1 MLSIE
6 YRDLFVSVWPDEIP
20 GMFRA
25 KAEEE
30 FGRTTPS
37 VRCYLPFDD
46 RSFVRFADRLE
57 ELSSRELHYVGAR
70 LFDALFH
77 GEILRLY
84 VHLREQ
90 VRHTGA
96 RLRVRLK
103 LEPTIVAR
111 LPWECLYDTREEKF
125 LSTCRDVTLVRYVAP
140 RARAPQPVAARHPLK
155 VLLVAQ
161 SGYGPSAS
169 RVTRV
174 ARVAAQALSEL
185 EAEGVAQVVEAG
197 SELGGDDLTAE
208 ALLAQ
213 NFDVVHLIADATRD
227 GEGAVFP
234 SAHGEIELVALAR
247 VLAAS
252 SPALVIWSGGSGAG
266 ALAPT
271 FADGLLDAVPA
282 MLSQRDSLSD
292 ELLELYTL
300 ELYRALVALQ
310 PVDAALAAACSAARS
325 QFPSQGEWMM
335 PGIYLSRK
343 DAAIFENAA
352 SGSSTDAYQ
361 ISEGRYRRRL
371 RESLNRFWP
380 KPERYFPQLL
390 RWMPR
395 TQPLV
400 GYVVA
405 ADFLGQP
412 QSACE
417 LSRRF
422 QRLLLFGEGGSG
434 KSMALYRLFY
444 EAAQPILAY
453 EKKSPLPIY
462 LALADL
468 RESEDLFEFLAEE
481 YDRDLFASDLDEGRF
496 LFLFD
501 GLDGLSAEGTARR
514 TDALNHFMRRYP
526 LNRFVVSSRL
536 PSTRAVEIPN
546 WVEMLPF
553 AEWEAMDF
561 LMHNGGVRAES
572 AKILYAQLTKTLGAR
587 AGNPQLLAFA
597 RRLWREGARVPTS
610 VTGIFHSFLR
620 VAGST
625 LARED
630 LLPQLAFFMSKS
642 DRVSLVKKD
651 LEDRRRTEDAAALAQ
666 AVAFRSIGAMSAEE
680 LVVEVSKTRLLR
692 GPTAFAFPNLA
703 FQEFLTA
710 YALRTGAPSTIVN
723 LIQRADWRQID
734 GDTVRPLNLSR
745 GPFHG
750 SVPFLGGLKNDGA
763 RLVEHLV
770 ERDLVL
776 ACACFRET
784 SPSKPVDL
792 MLRAA
797 LEQGLL
803 SGDAMAARIA
813 CLGLEARADAWAV
826 DRLERLAGDP
836 GDARALAL
844 EALGNLRSVRSVRVL
859 ESAVEASDTN
869 VANAAMDALARIQVS

>member
-1 MLSIE
+1 
-6 YRDLFVSVWPDEIP
+6 
-20 GMFRA
+20 MFRA

-30 FGRTTPS
+30 FGRRTLS

-46 RSFVRFADRLE
+46 RSFVRFADRPD
-57 ELSSRELHYVGAR
+57 ELSPRERHYVGAR

-77 GEILRLY
+77 GETLRLY
-84 VHLREQ
+84 VHLLEQ

-96 RLRVRLK
+96 KMRVRLK
-103 LEPTIVAR
+103 LEPMIVAR
-111 LPWECLYDTREEKF
+111 LPWECLYDTREAKF
-125 LSTCRDVTLVRYVAP
+125 LSMNSDVTLVRYVAL
-140 RARAPQPVAARHPLK
+140 RAREPQPVAPRHPLK

-161 SGYGPSAS
+161 SGSGPSRS
-169 RVTRV
+169 RVTREAHV
-174 ARVAAQALSEL
+174 VAQALSAL

-197 SELGGDDLTAE
+197 SEFDGDDLTSE
-208 ALLAQ
+208 ALAVLLARK
-213 NFDVVHLIADATRD
+213 FDIVHLIADATRD
-227 GEGAVFP
+227 GDGAVF
-234 SAHGEIELVALAR
+234 STGRGGVELVALAR
-247 VLAAS
+247 TLAANR
-252 SPALVIWSGGSGAG
+252 PGLVIWSGGSQAG
-266 ALAPT
+266 ALAPS

-282 MLSQRDSLSD
+282 LLSQRISMPG
-292 ELLELYTL
+292 ELLMLYTL
-300 ELYRALVALQ
+300 ELYRALGAVQ
-310 PVDAALAAACSAARS
+310 PVDTALAAACSAALS
-325 QFPSQGEWMM
+325 QFPSQGEWVM
-335 PGIYLSRK
+335 PGLYLSRK
-343 DAAIFENAA
+343 DAAIFESAA
-352 SGSSTDAYQ
+352 NGGSTDTYQ

-400 GYVVA
+400 GYVHA

-412 QSACE
+412 QSASE

-468 RESEDLFEFLAEE
+468 QESKDLFELLSAE
-481 YDRDLFASDLDEGRF
+481 YDRELFASDLEEGRF

-501 GLDGLSAEGTARR
+501 GLDGLSAAGAARR
-514 TDALNHFMRRYP
+514 TDALNNFMRRYP
-526 LNRFVVSSRL
+526 MNRFVVSTRR
-536 PSTRAVEIPN
+536 PSPRAVDIPN

-561 LMHNGGVRAES
+561 LMDNGGIRAES
-572 AKILYAQLTKTLGAR
+572 AKILYAQLAKTLGAR

-597 RRLWREGARVPTS
+597 RRLWREGARVPTDA
-610 VTGIFHSFLR
+610 TGIFQAFLR

-625 LARED
+625 FAGED

-642 DRVSLVKKD
+642 DRVSLLKAH
-651 LEDRRRTEDAAALAQ
+651 LEDRGGTEDAAGLAK
-666 AVAFRSIGAMSAEE
+666 AVAFRSTSTMSADE
-680 LVVEVSKTRLLR
+680 LMVEISKTRLLR
-692 GPTAFAFPNLA
+692 GPAAFAFPNLA

-710 YALRTGAPSTIVN
+710 HALLSAPPSTVVN
-723 LIQRADWRQID
+723 LIQPADWRQID
-734 GDTVRPLNLSR
+734 GDSVRPLNLSR

-750 SVPFLGGLKNDGA
+750 SLPFLCGLKDDGP
-763 RLVEHLV
+763 RVVELLVEK
-770 ERDLVL
+770 DLVL
-776 ACACFRET
+776 ACACFHD
-784 SPSKPVDL
+784 SAPSKTVDL
-792 MLRAA
+792 MLRSA
-797 LEQGLL
+797 LGQGVR

-813 CLGLEARADAWAV
+813 CLGLEARGDAWAV
-826 DRLERLAGDP
+826 DLLERLACEP
-836 GDARALAL
+836 VDARALAL
-844 EALGNLRSVRSVRVL
+844 EALGNLRSIRSVPVL

-869 VANAAMDALARIQVS
+869 VANAAMDALARIQAS

>member
-1 MLSIE
+1 MERWL
-6 YRDLFVSVWPDEIP
+6 
-20 GMFRA
+20 A
-25 KAEEE
+25 
-30 FGRTTPS
+30 
-37 VRCYLPFDD
+37 
-46 RSFVRFADRLE
+46 
-57 ELSSRELHYVGAR
+57 
-70 LFDALFH
+70 
-77 GEILRLY
+77 
-84 VHLREQ
+84 
-90 VRHTGA
+90 
-96 RLRVRLK
+96 
-103 LEPTIVAR
+103 
-111 LPWECLYDTREEKF
+111 
-125 LSTCRDVTLVRYVAP
+125 
-140 RARAPQPVAARHPLK
+140 
-155 VLLVAQ
+155 
-161 SGYGPSAS
+161 SG
-169 RVTRV
+169 
-174 ARVAAQALSEL
+174 
-185 EAEGVAQVVEAG
+185 
-197 SELGGDDLTAE
+197 
-208 ALLAQ
+208 
-213 NFDVVHLIADATRD
+213 
-227 GEGAVFP
+227 
-234 SAHGEIELVALAR
+234 
-247 VLAAS
+247 
-252 SPALVIWSGGSGAG
+252 W
-266 ALAPT
+266 LAPT

-282 MLSQRDSLSD
+282 MLSQRDSMPD
-292 ELLELYTL
+292 EPLELYTL
-300 ELYRALVALQ
+300 ELYRALGALQ
-310 PVDAALAAACSAARS
+310 PVDTALAAACAAALS
-325 QFPSQGEWMM
+325 QFPSQGEWVM
-335 PGIYLSRK
+335 PGLYLSRK
-343 DAAIFENAA
+343 DAAIFESAA
-352 SGSSTDAYQ
+352 SGSSTDTYQ

-400 GYVVA
+400 GYVHA

-412 QSACE
+412 QSASE

-468 RESEDLFEFLAEE
+468 HESKDLFELLSAE
-481 YDRDLFASDLDEGRF
+481 YDRDLFASDLEEGRF

-501 GLDGLSAEGTARR
+501 GLDGLSAEGAARR

-526 LNRFVVSSRL
+526 LNRFVVSARR
-536 PSTRAVEIPN
+536 PSPRAVEIPN

-561 LMHNGGVRAES
+561 LMDNGGIRAES
-572 AKILYAQLTKTLGAR
+572 AKILYAQLAKTLGVR

-597 RRLWREGARVPTS
+597 RRLWREGARVPTG

-642 DRVSLVKKD
+642 DRVSLVKEH

-666 AVAFRSIGAMSAEE
+666 AVAVRSISAMSAEE
-680 LVVEVSKTRLLR
+680 LMAEVSKTRLLR
-692 GPTAFAFPNLA
+692 GPAAFTFPNLA

-710 YALRTGAPSTIVN
+710 YALRAAAPSTIVN
-723 LIQRADWRQID
+723 LIQPADWRQID

-750 SVPFLGGLKNDGA
+750 SLPFLCGLKDDGP

-776 ACACFRET
+776 ACACFHET
-784 SPSKPVDL
+784 GPSKTVDF

-797 LEQGLL
+797 AEQGLL

-813 CLGLEARADAWAV
+813 CLGLEARGDAWAV
-826 DRLERLAGDP
+826 DMLERLACDP

-844 EALGNLRSVRSVRVL
+844 EALGNLRSVRSVPVL